1 MRADYEKHFLHGL
14 GQNSSSWDK
23 VREYLEFD
31 CCCPN
36 LPELI
41 AGKTVN
47 YSNLYEGFV
56 KYCDNFSERLNI
68 CGLSLGGILALN
80 YAVDFPDRVDSLV
93 LVGTQYKMPKALL
106 KLQNVIFR
114 FMPNSSFNDI
124 GFGKEDFI
132 SLSKSMMNLNFSEEL
147 EKITIPTTV
156 IVGEKD
162 KPNRKAAMEMAEKIR
177 GCELKVIKDSG
188 HEVNVDSP
196 RELAD
201 LLSGFWT

>member
-1 MRADYEKHFLHGL
+1 MRNVLVHGL
-14 GQNSSSWDK
+14 GQNASSWYK
-23 VREYLEFD
+23 VREYLDFD

-41 AGKTVN
+41 VGKTVN

-56 KYCDNFSERLNI
+56 KYCNNFSEELNI

-80 YAVDFPDRVDSLV
+80 YAVDFPDRVSSLV
-93 LVGTQYKMPKALL
+93 LIGTQYRMPKALL

-114 FMPNSSFNDI
+114 FMPGSAFNET
-124 GFGKEDFI
+124 GFGKRDFI
-132 SLSKSMMNLNFSEEL
+132 SLSNSMRNLDFGANL
-147 EKITIPTTV
+147 ENLSCRVMAII
-156 IVGEKD
+156 GEKD
-162 KPNRKAAMEMAEKIR
+162 KPNRKAAVEMTEKIR
-177 GCELKVIKDSG
+177 GCELNVITGSG

-196 RELAD
+196 QELAD

>member
-1 MRADYEKHFLHGL
+1 MHNILVHGL
-14 GQNSSSWDK
+14 GQGVSSWGK
-23 VREYLEFD
+23 VREYLGFD

-36 LPELI
+36 LPDLI

-47 YSNLYEGFV
+47 YSNLYDGFIR
-56 KYCDNFSERLNI
+56 YCGGFPEKLNI

-80 YAVDFPDRVDSLV
+80 YAVDFPDRVSSLV
-93 LVGTQYKMPKALL
+93 LVGTQYRMPKALL
-106 KLQNVIFR
+106 RFQNLIFR
-114 FMPNSSFNDI
+114 FMPSSSFKGI
-124 GFGKEDFI
+124 GFRKTEFI
-132 SLSKSMMNLNFSEEL
+132 GLSKSMMVLDYSEEL
-147 EKITIPTTV
+147 EKITCPAMA

-162 KPNRKAAMEMAEKIR
+162 KPNRKAAVEMTEKIR
-177 GCELKVIKDSG
+177 GCKFEVIDNSG